1 MAIEKP
7 NKKKPGFSLEVMD
20 NFQTSKP
27 VDKEHTPTSE
37 LNAEIQAAP
46 VETKKRGRKPGTK
59 LSKSYKFQLVPGA
72 LETQL
77 LITIPVELH
86 EKIKETSQFFGETVK
101 EYVSKKLADIVDFKY
116 EKNVLVTSE
125 SAAVASVAEYPW
137 TWNDLQEEYR
147 TPLVFQTLINTNPD
161 WFKYLN
167 YVTDE
172 LIATITKEQWIRIVT
187 ADYNAI
193 KQVPQE
199 YLNFILKSI
208 KELLNE

>member
-125 SAAVASVAEYPW
+125 SAAVASVAEYPL
-137 TWNDLQEEYR
+137 TWNDQQEEYR